1 MQDAH
6 LTAQH
11 APRRVKSLVREL
23 EVKAPSGSAGAA
35 GGANGQTTAAD
46 STSGGGAGAVASGMT
61 SSRTMPSLHSRNSN
75 SSLSSQTSSVG
86 TATTPDTTALLS
98 PMSSLGRKTS
108 TSSAGAGPAGDLVY
122 NGGAATPGSSRYAP
136 AQYQAGTGG
145 GGVDSARRDSNA
157 LLEPL
162 DAPNSLEE
170 DEEGDI
176 FLPLNPNSP
185 FSPNYSMGGGSSS
198 NPNSPSS
205 AIGGGRRDSG
215 SFRVNSGPPPSSS
228 QQMTAAER
236 REHSRRHSRVHSRN
250 LSVFF
255 PRPEQQGLPG
265 YQTHEHD
272 NEEEDGVNASV
283 AVDIP
288 GAETRGWGFSNKQMP
303 TRANQQ
309 ASQQYLGQSDESA
322 MPNSR
327 RGHHHRHSM
336 SHNLFPFIDTNGSHA
351 SAPGSAS
358 GSPRRISSSSLSPS
372 HAMNGAKSPLSPS
385 STLSTPRSVPALSS
399 SVSSRHRHSSS
410 DPSLIPS
417 ISLRNKYSHLPS
429 PVRFGVA
436 VAFHLP
442 ILTQIALAA
451 SAAEIAL
458 GASLWITGQSGE
470 SLAVTGLGYL
480 VVFDGM
486 AALSSVLV
494 EGNARGTERLWDI
507 MQGRRAADNGVRYPF
522 G

>member
-1 MQDAH
+1 
-6 LTAQH
+6 
-11 APRRVKSLVREL
+11 
-23 EVKAPSGSAGAA
+23 
-35 GGANGQTTAAD
+35 
-46 STSGGGAGAVASGMT
+46 
-61 SSRTMPSLHSRNSN
+61 MPSLHSRNSN

-336 SHNLFPFIDTNGSHA
+336 SHNFFPFIDTNGSHA